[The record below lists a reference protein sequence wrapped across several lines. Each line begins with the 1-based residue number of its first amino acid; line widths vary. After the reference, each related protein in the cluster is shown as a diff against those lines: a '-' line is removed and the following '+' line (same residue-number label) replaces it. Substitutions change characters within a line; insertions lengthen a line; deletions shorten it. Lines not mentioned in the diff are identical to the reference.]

1 MAPAGPPSRRSCLSV
16 PGSSERKLAKAAEL
30 AADEVVIDLED
41 AVAVAAKDEARAAT
55 VAAVRAAA
63 LRVLARADAA

>member
-1 MAPAGPPSRRSCLSV
+1 MAPASPPARRSCLSV
-16 PGSSERKLAKAAEL
+16 PGSSEGKLAKAAEL

-41 AVAVAAKDEARAAT
+41 AVAAKDEARAAT
-55 VAAVRAAA
+55 VAAVRAAD